1 MDFKPVHPM
10 PYKTVALNTA
20 RELME
25 TLSPL
30 NSQWERGTYIFRGQP
45 NSTYKLVPS
54 VCRKG
59 ENAIAANSPRRV
71 FGTQVEHQIL
81 FEVDLL
87 KQFLGGCDS
96 SGLSVAGY
104 NNDLKK
110 ELYELSGHWSRNP
123 LQWPPEGYHEVL
135 ATAQHHGVATR
146 LLDWSKRS
154 YVAAYFAASSSS
166 YAGYA
171 HDAIAIWAL
180 DISNNKDWE
189 NISLIDPPGGTS
201 RNLAAQAGL
210 FTVQRVSSS
219 PDSEFE
225 HLPLEL
231 EPEIYKNTNNSI
243 GRSSRLIKYVLPF
256 NEAPDVIKLCARFGV
271 RGSTLF
277 PGYEGVAREVLDWV
291 KAEGGITHERDWDD
305 YPDD

>member
-1 MDFKPVHPM
+1 MDFNSIHPE
-10 PYKTVALNTA
+10 PFKTIVCNTA
-20 RELME
+20 RELIE
-25 TLSPL
+25 ALSPL

-45 NSTYKLVPS
+45 SSNYKLVPS

-59 ENAIAANSPRRV
+59 ENAIAASSPRRT
-71 FGTQVEHQIL
+71 FGSQVGHQIL
-81 FEVDLL
+81 FEIDLL

-104 NNDLKK
+104 DNYLKN
-110 ELYELSGHWSRNP
+110 ELYDFTGHFCENP
-123 LQWPPEGYHEVL
+123 SKWPPAHYHEVL

-154 YVAAYFAASSSS
+154 YVAAYFAAASSS
-166 YAGYA
+166 YSGYA
-171 HDAIAIWAL
+171 KDAIAIWAL
-180 DISNNKDWE
+180 DIANNKDWK

-210 FTVQRVSSS
+210 FTVQHVQSN
-219 PDSEFE
+219 PEAEFE

-231 EPEIYKNTNNSI
+231 EPEIYANKYNSVTS
-243 GRSSRLIKYVLPF
+243 SSRLIKYILPF
-256 NEAPDVIKLCARFGV
+256 DEAPDVIKLCSRFGV

-277 PGYEGVAREVLDWV
+277 PGYEGVAREVHDWV
-291 KAEGGITHERDWDD
+291 KAEGGITLERDWDD